1 MDGENNFWDGVQS
14 DAESSTVPPENVSL
28 EASGSNE
35 TTMPISAST
44 PEGSPK
50 DVTDDFI
57 PHEPREIVTSV
68 LSHTIIA
75 VIAGAMLIGGPATGL
90 VDEFFNIFPMECD
103 GELVESDDGTYLCQT
118 DDFQTDDLML
128 EVFDENGQ
136 EIVDATRQMA
146 GFAIMV
152 SMGLLYILGVYAAYT
167 KKTHLAH
174 LGSENTI
181 VLNSS
186 WFNKPAKEK
195 GRIHLMPT
203 SYLRE
208 YITRSTDSEGKTTT
222 YTNYKICTP
231 DQPSLSVPSGF
242 SRRKLVEFTGL
253 PVRRD

>member
-35 TTMPISAST
+35 TTMSISAST

-57 PHEPREIVTSV
+57 PHEPREIVRSV
-68 LSHTIIA
+68 IVQTIIA
-75 VIAGAMLIGGPATGL
+75 VIVGAILIGGPATDL

-103 GELVESDDGTYLCQT
+103 DELVESDDGTYLC
-118 DDFQTDDLML
+118 QTDDLML

-136 EIVDATRQMA
+136 EIVDAKRRMA
-146 GFAIMV
+146 GVGIMV
-152 SMGLLYILGVYAAYT
+152 SMGLLYILAVYAAYT

-231 DQPSLSVPSGF
+231 DQPSLRIPSGF

-253 PVRRD
+253 PVREDY